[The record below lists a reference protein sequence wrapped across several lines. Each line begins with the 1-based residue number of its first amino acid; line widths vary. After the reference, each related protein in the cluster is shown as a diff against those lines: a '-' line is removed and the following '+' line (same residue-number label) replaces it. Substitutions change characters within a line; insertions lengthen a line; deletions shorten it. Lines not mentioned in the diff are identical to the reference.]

1 MSLPAYLTALNLS
14 ALPVDYPW
22 DNTISNRFWA
32 SNDEDNPQLAR
43 ALGLINVRASWAL
56 GVACSEWVAARVDG
70 HVDTVDALLRIE
82 AAWAAAADRRY
93 ANLPRPAPN
102 PPSAP
107 IEFAGPQRLAMRF
120 LTNGLELYQGAGKGV
135 RSGTQALAMLVEY
148 IAGRQPAF
156 SPWLTESLRRAH
168 LHFPQVDVPV
178 EQEPAVPKELYEP
191 AFVWRDGIA
200 QVSLD
205 RFVSTLDPSRNP
217 YLRSPDEMR
226 AAGFP
231 GLPYG
236 RVL

>member
-1 MSLPAYLTALNLS
+1 
-14 ALPVDYPW
+14 
-22 DNTISNRFWA
+22 
-32 SNDEDNPQLAR
+32 
-43 ALGLINVRASWAL
+43 
-56 GVACSEWVAARVDG
+56 VACSEWVAARVDG
-70 HVDTVDALLRIE
+70 HVDTVDAFLRIE

-107 IEFAGPQRLAMRF
+107 NEFADPLRLAMRF

-135 RSGTQALAMLVEY
+135 RSGTQALAMLVEH
-148 IAGRQPAF
+148 IARRQPAF
-156 SPWLTESLRRAH
+156 SPWLTESLHRAYQ
-168 LHFPQVDVPV
+168 HFPKVDVAV

-200 QVSLD
+200 QESLD

-236 RVL
+236 RVP